1 MCGIAGILLSS
12 RNNGSVPLDAVH
24 GMAATLRHRG
34 PDDGGSWQDRASGI
48 AFGHRRLAIVDLSPS
63 GRQPMLTAD
72 GRFAITY
79 NGEVYNAG
87 AIRQELEALGCRFR
101 GHSDTEVILAAC
113 DVFGVERALPRFAG
127 MFAFGLW
134 DAREQALHLVRD
146 RLGKKPLY
154 LAMARGALL
163 FASELRALRA
173 APGFEP
179 RVDPLALA
187 AVLGQ
192 GWVPDDACI
201 WQGVMKL
208 PPGAILTVRAKDIE
222 GCRTEDLSGRIS
234 RWWSVGQV
242 AQAGLRDPLKDDDAE
257 VDAELERLLTTA
269 VRERMVADVPLG
281 AFLSGGIDSATVVA
295 LMQSQAP
302 RPVRTFTIGFD
313 VDTFDEAAAAAAVA
327 RHLGTDH
334 TELRVSPTEA
344 QSVIPTLAEV
354 WDEPFADESQIPAL
368 LLARMA
374 RQHVTVA
381 LSGDGGDEAFG
392 GYWRHVLAMRY
403 GPALGLPGRLR
414 GIGAVALQAM
424 DSAARHPLAERI
436 GGTELAKRLGLSRL
450 PKLAQVLGAA
460 DEDALYRRLVSLGGA
475 PFSPA
480 NDVGPSAELPS
491 LADRIMLRDMRE
503 YLPGDI
509 LVKVDRATM
518 AASLEARCPLLDHRL
533 LEFTWRLPAFRKIRQ
548 GKGKWPLRRLLGRY
562 VPDDVLQRPK
572 HGFDVPVG
580 DWLRGPL
587 RPWAEDL
594 LTEARLRRHGFLDPG
609 TVRECLR
616 RHMSGRSDQAYQLW
630 AMLMAQSWLDANL
643 EGRPQR
649 PATQPD
655 TAREACAQPRQLNV
669 VQ

>member
-1 MCGIAGILLSS
+1 MCGIAGIFLGS
-12 RNNGSVPLDAVH
+12 RNSSVPLEAVH

-34 PDDGGSWQDRASGI
+34 PDAGGSWQNSASGI

-63 GRQPMLTAD
+63 GHQPMLTAD
-72 GRFAITY
+72 RRFAITY
-79 NGEVYNAG
+79 NGEVYNAH
-87 AIRQELEALGCRFR
+87 AIRQKLEGLGYQFR

-113 DVFGVERALPRFAG
+113 DVFGVQRALPMLAG

-154 LAMARGALL
+154 LTMMHGALL
-163 FASELRALRA
+163 FASELRAIRA
-173 APGFEP
+173 VPGFESQ
-179 RVDPLALA
+179 VDPLALA

-234 RWWSVGQV
+234 RWWSVDQV
-242 AQAGLRDPLKDDDAE
+242 AQAGLRHPLKGDDTE
-257 VDAELERLLTTA
+257 IDAELERLLAIA

-281 AFLSGGIDSATVVA
+281 AFLSGGIDSAAVVA
-295 LMQSQAP
+295 LMQSQSL

-313 VDTFDEAAAAAAVA
+313 VDTFDEASAAAAAA

-334 TELRVSPTEA
+334 TELRVSSKEA

-368 LLARMA
+368 LLASMA

-392 GYWRHVLAMRY
+392 GYWRHIFAMRY
-403 GPALGLPGRLR
+403 APALRLPGRLR
-414 GIGAVALQAM
+414 GIGVVALQAM
-424 DSAARHPLAERI
+424 DKAVRHASADRVRA
-436 GGTELAKRLGLSRL
+436 TDLAKRLGLSRL
-450 PKLAQVLGAA
+450 PKLALVLGAG
-460 DEDALYRRLVSLGGA
+460 DEDALYRRLVSLGGEL
-475 PFSPA
+475 FVPA
-480 NDVGPSAELPS
+480 NNLASADLPS

-509 LVKVDRATM
+509 LVKLDRASM
-518 AASLEARCPLLDHRL
+518 AVSLEARCPLLDHRL
-533 LEFTWRLPAFRKIRQ
+533 LEFAWRLPAGQKIRH
-548 GKGKWPLRRLLGRY
+548 GKGKWPLRRLLSRY

-572 HGFDVPVG
+572 HGFDVPIG
-580 DWLRGPL
+580 NWLRGPL

-594 LTEARLRRHGFLDPG
+594 LTEARLRRHGFLDPA
-609 TVRECLR
+609 TVRGCLQ
-616 RHMSGRSDQAYQLW
+616 RHMSGRGDQAYQLW
-630 AMLMAQSWLDANL
+630 AMLMVQSWLDANL
-643 EGRPQR
+643 ETSRQN

-655 TAREACAQPRQLNV
+655 TAREAFAQPLQLNAG
-669 VQ
+669 